1 MHSSFAMQTL
11 YCKLWSLCEHVK
23 MKLAKYASKILR
35 SAFIAMLIRGF
46 RHFILRFLV
55 DYLCYI
61 TCVLPSLL
69 CLNEQQKL
77 FPLACLLQL
86 AAFMIN
92 HMTWNTNDSES
103 FLEVE
108 VKLKLCLE
116 VINLPTIDHDS

>member
-1 MHSSFAMQTL
+1 ME
-11 YCKLWSLCEHVK
+11 SLCEHVK

-46 RHFILRFLV
+46 RQFILRFFV

-61 TCVLPSLL
+61 TCVLPSQL

-77 FPLACLLQL
+77 FLLACLLQL